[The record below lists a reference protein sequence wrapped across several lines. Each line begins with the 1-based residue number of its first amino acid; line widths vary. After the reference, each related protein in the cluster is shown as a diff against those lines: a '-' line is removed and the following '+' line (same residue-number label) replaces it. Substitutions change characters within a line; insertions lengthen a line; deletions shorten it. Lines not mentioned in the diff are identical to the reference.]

1 MIDFMLYAL
10 AAGLMIAVTAGAL
23 GTFVVW
29 QRLAYFG
36 DTLAHSALL
45 GVALSLWLAIDP
57 RLAIIGS
64 CLALAGLLVFLQRRP
79 GLATDSLLGILSHGS
94 LAIGLVAV
102 ALMDNMRLDLNAYLF
117 GDLLAVSQSDL
128 VIIGSVC
135 SLIISLLVWRWN
147 ALLNITVHAEL
158 AAVEGFAVAKLRLLL
173 MLLIALLVA
182 VAMKVVGVLLI
193 TALLIIPAATARKLA
208 RSPEQMAVGAV
219 VIGVVAVAG
228 GLYLSMTADTPAGPS
243 IVVIATAL
251 FALLSPWRK
260 QA

>member
-1 MIDFMLYAL
+1 
-10 AAGLMIAVTAGAL
+10 
-23 GTFVVW
+23 
-29 QRLAYFG
+29 
-36 DTLAHSALL
+36 
-45 GVALSLWLAIDP
+45 
-57 RLAIIGS
+57 
-64 CLALAGLLVFLQRRP
+64 
-79 GLATDSLLGILSHGS
+79 